1 MTIQVVFF
9 DMGGTIQSFRYT
21 RELRVQNAP
30 LLRDCLE
37 KGGIQL
43 SLSDEDLADVVTRGM
58 DMYHKWNRESMIE
71 LPPFEVWKNVVFKDF
86 AIAENLLSP
95 IAEELAYLYETRF
108 YIRKMRPEIPSVLET
123 LTTLGFRIGCIS
135 NTQSRQQVPSNLKE
149 YGIFHYFDRIVLSS
163 EYGRRKPDP
172 SIFYYAARMAR
183 VPTGSCVYIGDKVNR
198 DILGAKRAGFNLAIQ
213 IIHSYDTG
221 EPDLGATPDAIIH
234 SMTELIPILEESIQ
248 TEKRKT
254 KKEASPAYK
263 ALFFDAGDILYHR
276 PNSGKNLRKFL
287 KNKVIQPHPDLEN
300 ERARLKS
307 MAFEDEICRHEYY
320 KKIIQLYGIVDPVLV
335 AQGVQAMNQD
345 DLTVEILDG
354 VKDTLLSLKE
364 MGYILGIITDT
375 ALPIQIKLGWF
386 EEHGF
391 GHIWDTVVSSR
402 EIRAR
407 KPSPR
412 IYQEA
417 VQQIGLKPEETIFV
431 GHKTSE
437 LIGAHTYGMTTIAF
451 NYDKDAPADI
461 YIKNFSDLLKIP
473 VINNSNGR
481 DLQDRHD

>member
-1 MTIQVVFF
+1 
-9 DMGGTIQSFRYT
+9 MG
-21 RELRVQNAP
+21 L
-30 LLRDCLE
+30 
-37 KGGIQL
+37 
-43 SLSDEDLADVVTRGM
+43 
-58 DMYHKWNRESMIE
+58 
-71 LPPFEVWKNVVFKDF
+71 
-86 AIAENLLSP
+86 
-95 IAEELAYLYETRF
+95 
-108 YIRKMRPEIPSVLET
+108 
-123 LTTLGFRIGCIS
+123 RIGLIS
-135 NTQSRQQVPSNLKE
+135 NTQSLKQVPSNLKE
-149 YGIFHYFDRIVLSS
+149 YGIDHYFSPIILSS

-172 SIFYYAARMAR
+172 SIFYYAARMAN

-198 DILGAKRAGFNLAIQ
+198 DILGSKRAGFNLAIQ
-213 IIHSYDTG
+213 IIHQYNNG
-221 EPDLGATPDAIIH
+221 EPDEGASPDAVIQ
-234 SMTELIPILEESIQ
+234 SMTELIPYLERALQAGNNKSQ
-248 TEKRKT
+248 RG
-254 KKEASPAYK
+254 AAGGYK
-263 ALFFDAGDILYHR
+263 ALFFDAGDILYSR

-287 KNKVIQPHPDLEN
+287 KDKAIKRHPDLEK

-307 MAFEDEICRHEYY
+307 MAFEDQICRHEYY
-320 KKIIQLYGIVDPVLV
+320 KKIIQLFGIEDPELV
-335 AQGVQAMNQD
+335 AQGVQAMNKD
-345 DLTVEILDG
+345 DLTVEILEG

-437 LIGAHTYGMTTIAF
+437 LIGARTYGMKTIAF
-451 NYDKDAPADI
+451 NYDKGAPADI
-461 YIKNFSDLLKIP
+461 YIQKFSDLLQIP
-473 VINNSNGR
+473 IVNNSNGKE
-481 DLQDRHD
+481 QNDRHD

>member
-1 MTIQVVFF
+1 M
-9 DMGGTIQSFRYT
+9 
-21 RELRVQNAP
+21 
-30 LLRDCLE
+30 
-37 KGGIQL
+37 
-43 SLSDEDLADVVTRGM
+43 
-58 DMYHKWNRESMIE
+58 
-71 LPPFEVWKNVVFKDF
+71 
-86 AIAENLLSP
+86 
-95 IAEELAYLYETRF
+95 
-108 YIRKMRPEIPSVLET
+108 
-123 LTTLGFRIGCIS
+123 
-135 NTQSRQQVPSNLKE
+135 
-149 YGIFHYFDRIVLSS
+149 
-163 EYGRRKPDP
+163 
-172 SIFYYAARMAR
+172 
-183 VPTGSCVYIGDKVNR
+183 
-198 DILGAKRAGFNLAIQ
+198 
-213 IIHSYDTG
+213 
-221 EPDLGATPDAIIH
+221 
-234 SMTELIPILEESIQ
+234 
-248 TEKRKT
+248 
-254 KKEASPAYK
+254 
-263 ALFFDAGDILYHR
+263 
-276 PNSGKNLRKFL
+276 
-287 KNKVIQPHPDLEN
+287 IQPHPDLEN

>member
-1 MTIQVVFF
+1 
-9 DMGGTIQSFRYT
+9 MGGTIQSYRYT
-21 RELRVQNAP
+21 RDLRIKNAP
-30 LLRDCLE
+30 LIQDCLL
-37 KGGIQL
+37 KGGIHL
-43 SLSDEDLADVVTRGM
+43 SLDDEMLADIITRGM
-58 DMYHKWNRESMIE
+58 DAYHKWNRESLIE
-71 LPPFEVWKNVVFKDF
+71 LNPTEVWKDWVLKGYSVQEE
-86 AIAENLLSP
+86 AISP
-95 IAEELAYLYETRF
+95 IAEELSYLYETRF
-108 YIRKMRPEIPSVLET
+108 YIREMRPEMPVVLEKIKAMG
-123 LTTLGFRIGCIS
+123 LRIGLIS
-135 NTQSRQQVPSNLKE
+135 NTQSLRQVPSNLKE
-149 YGIFHYFDRIVLSS
+149 YGIDHYFSPIILSS

-172 SIFYYAARMAR
+172 SIFYYAARMAN

-198 DILGAKRAGFNLAIQ
+198 DILGSKRAGFNLAIQ
-213 IIHSYDTG
+213 IIHQYNNG
-221 EPDLGATPDAIIH
+221 EPDEGASPDAVIQ
-234 SMTELIPILEESIQ
+234 SMTELIPYLERALQAGNNKSQRGAAGE
-248 TEKRKT
+248 
-254 KKEASPAYK
+254 YK
-263 ALFFDAGDILYHR
+263 ALFFDAGDILYSR

-287 KNKVIQPHPDLEN
+287 KDKAIKRHPDLEK

-307 MAFEDEICRHEYY
+307 MAFEDQICRHEYY
-320 KKIIQLYGIVDPVLV
+320 KKIIQLFGIEDPELV
-335 AQGVQAMNQD
+335 AQGVQAMNKD
-345 DLTVEILDG
+345 DLTVEILEG

-437 LIGAHTYGMTTIAF
+437 LIGAHSYGMRTIAF

-461 YIKNFSDLLKIP
+461 YIQKFSDLLQIP
-473 VINNSNGR
+473 IVNNSNGR
-481 DLQDRHD
+481 EQKDRHD